1 MYFGMYVSTY
11 VEERGQLVGR
21 ITSLSFNLVCPE
33 SQSQVISLGSKY
45 FFSLSL
51 LTGLVLL
58 FQTLQKK
65 FNIKQ
70 ENRKQP
76 LTTGKLQPNSF
87 KYFGFCPHFPSLNW
101 PYLLSSAMLFS

>member
-1 MYFGMYVSTY
+1 MYVFLLVSTY

-65 FNIKQ
+65 VQYKT
-70 ENRKQP
+70 RK
-76 LTTGKLQPNSF
+76 
-87 KYFGFCPHFPSLNW
+87 
-101 PYLLSSAMLFS
+101 